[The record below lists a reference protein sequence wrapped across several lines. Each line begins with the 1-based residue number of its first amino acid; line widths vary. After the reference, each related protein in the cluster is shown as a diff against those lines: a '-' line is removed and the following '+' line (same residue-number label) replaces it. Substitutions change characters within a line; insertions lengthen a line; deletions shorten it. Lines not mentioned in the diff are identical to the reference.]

1 MSHDHTAP
9 GDAVDIATLFTQEFW
24 DERYGSRDQVWSGNP
39 NQSLVRQVVELVPGT
54 ALDVGC
60 GEGADAIWLA
70 ERGWQ
75 VTAVDVST
83 VALERAARQAAKAG
97 AEIADRITWQHAD
110 ATSWEPAPSQFDLV
124 SAMFIH
130 LPRLEHDALYR
141 RLAAAVRLGGTLLI
155 VGHHPSDLETT
166 VGRWNLPG
174 LMFTAEEL
182 ADTLDPDTWEIVF
195 AGAPAR
201 QTRDPEGRTITIRDA
216 VLRARRRA

>member
-1 MSHDHTAP
+1 MSHDHTAA
-9 GDAVDIATLFTQEFW
+9 GDTVDVASLFTQEFW
-24 DERYGSRDQVWSGNP
+24 DARYGSRDQVWSGNP
-39 NQSLVRQVVELVPGT
+39 NQSLVTQVAELVPGT

-83 VALERAARQAAKAG
+83 VALERATRQAVKAG
-97 AEIADRITWQHAD
+97 AEIADRITWQHTD
-110 ATSWEPAPSQFDLV
+110 AMAWEPTPLQFDLV

-141 RLAAAVRLGGTLLI
+141 QLASAVRPGGTLLI

-182 ADTLDPDTWEIVF
+182 AETLDPDAWEIVF
-195 AGAPAR
+195 AGAPER

-216 VLRARRRA
+216 VLRARRRT